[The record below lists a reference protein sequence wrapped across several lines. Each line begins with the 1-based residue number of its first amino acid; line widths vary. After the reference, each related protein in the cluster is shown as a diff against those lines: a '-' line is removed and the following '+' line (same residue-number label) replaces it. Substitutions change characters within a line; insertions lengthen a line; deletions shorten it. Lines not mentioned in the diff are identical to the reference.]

1 MNSCKFQN
9 PIPGNKRGGS
19 GQSGLLQP
27 QQKGCKRNRKGRE
40 EGEGPLERS
49 VGQEWGIQM
58 GSPIVRKEMVL
69 LFRKTRAGPAGRKEY
84 GGGFRKEP
92 ERKRKN
98 RWKKRKKS

>member
-58 GSPIVRKEMVL
+58 GSPIVRKETL
-69 LFRKTRAGPAGRKEY
+69 LFLKTRAGPTGRKEY

-92 ERKRKN
+92 ERKRKS

>member
-1 MNSCKFQN
+1 MGRVGCCNHS
-9 PIPGNKRGGS
+9 KRGVNETG
-19 GQSGLLQP
+19 
-27 QQKGCKRNRKGRE
+27 KGGKKGKDRW
-40 EGEGPLERS
+40 S
-49 VGQEWGIQM
+49 VVLVKNGRGIQM